1 MNLGI
6 RAGCRI
12 ALYLWRLRDLLQR
25 RTSSLAFIPQVDGLR
40 FYAIFAVLIFHCT
53 AYLMAPEK
61 NPSAAQIASGWFAH
75 ISRAGHSG
83 VELFFVIS
91 GFILGLPFAKA
102 ARGAAKPVS
111 LQRYF
116 LRRIVRLEPPY
127 ILNLLILTMLL
138 LLLGKASWS
147 ELWPH
152 LVASLSY
159 VHNMIYGQASRINFV
174 AWTLEIEVQFYILAP
189 LLARVFWLRDA
200 RLRRA
205 ALVAA
210 IVGASFTSY
219 QLSSTA
225 MTPQAVRLSLAVFLQ
240 YFLAGFLLADW
251 YADGGEQR
259 ANTTLADALAMPCVV
274 CAFALEEMPAIRGYV
289 LPWAFA
295 GLCFSAIK
303 GYVHSRVASATAPV
317 VIGGMCYTLYL
328 YHPVIKAAMGPWIV
342 AATPKGFPV
351 WLALAL
357 QLAVFAI
364 VIIATCIPL
373 FLALERPFMGIDA
386 IRRGG
391 R

>member
-1 MNLGI
+1 MSWLSSLGQ
-6 RAGCRI
+6 RMV
-12 ALYLWRLRDLLQR
+12 R

-102 ARGAAKPVS
+102 ARGTRKPVS
-111 LQRYF
+111 LRRYF

-127 ILNLLILTMLL
+127 IFNLLILSTLL
-138 LLLGKASWS
+138 LLLGKASWN

-152 LVASLSY
+152 LLASLSY
-159 VHNMIYGQASRINFV
+159 CHNVIYGEASRINFV
-174 AWTLEIEVQFYILAP
+174 AWTLEVEVQFYILAP
-189 LLARVFWLRDA
+189 LLAHVFWLRGT

-205 ALVAA
+205 TLVAA
-210 IVGASFTSY
+210 IIAASFASN
-219 QLSSTA
+219 QLSCA
-225 MTPQAVRLSLAVFLQ
+225 AITPQAVRLSVAVFLQ

-251 YADGGEQR
+251 YAGGGEQR
-259 ANTTLADALAMPCVV
+259 ANTTLADAVAIPCVV
-274 CAFALEEMPAIRGYV
+274 GAFVLEEVPAIRGYV

-295 GLCFSAIK
+295 GLCFSALK

-317 VIGGMCYTLYL
+317 LIGGMCYTLYL

-342 AATPKGFPV
+342 AATPRGFPV
-351 WLALAL
+351 WLALAS

>member
-1 MNLGI
+1 MSAGI
-6 RAGCRI
+6 LPRRRVAWCVS
-12 ALYLWRLRDLLQR
+12 RLRNLLQR

-40 FYAIFAVLIFHCT
+40 FYAICAVLIFHCT

-61 NPSAAQIASGWFAH
+61 NPSANEIASGWFAH
-75 ISRAGHSG
+75 LSRAGHSG

-102 ARGAAKPVS
+102 ARGVGKTVS

-138 LLLGKASWS
+138 LLMGKASWN

-159 VHNMIYGQASRINFV
+159 IHNIVYGQGSRLNFV
-174 AWTLEIEVQFYILAP
+174 AWTLEIEVQFYIVAP
-189 LLARVFWLRDA
+189 LLAQVFSLGDA

-205 ALVAA
+205 TLVAA
-210 IVGASFTSY
+210 IVVASFASH
-219 QLSSTA
+219 QLSSSA
-225 MTPQAVRLSLAVFLQ
+225 IAPQAVRLSLAVFLQ

-259 ANTTLADALAMPCVV
+259 TNTTLADALAMPCVV
-274 CAFALEEMPAIRGYV
+274 GAFALEEFPAIRGYV
-289 LPWAFA
+289 LPWVFA
-295 GLCFSAIK
+295 GLCISAMK
-303 GYVHSRVASATAPV
+303 GCVHSRLASSPAPV
-317 VIGGMCYTLYL
+317 LIGGMCYTLYL

-342 AATPKGFPV
+342 AATPRGCPV
-351 WLALAL
+351 SFALAG
-357 QLAVFAI
+357 QLAVFSV

-386 IRRGG
+386 IRRG
-391 R
+391 RR